1 MKTYK
6 KIGLG
11 LGIVIA
17 ALCFSLLK
25 SPARALAFDAQ
36 SQSDIQALIG
46 TLVFQDRTTIT
57 GSIGGTKISFVDN
70 DITDGTYNYKPPDGS
85 FCKTGGTIDGITLT
99 GNPFAGGV
107 TTVNATVDL
116 DISPDGTA
124 GSCVDTKPN
133 KLPATIGQVANRLT
147 TFEWSGNDLT
157 QLSSG
162 DTFSH
167 TGDTSLFEKNPADG
181 CGGGDVVILNSGSTT
196 SGTEYILSKSGLPN
210 QRFDNPHFTNS
221 TCYLIS
227 SRAITISGTKGATS
241 GGGGGGG
248 GTQDGTQ
255 PDTCELSSNGFSL
268 AWLMCPLLLAGE
280 EISNNLINAFENEL
294 SFNVNQDLGNKNSQ
308 ASVEKTWSL
317 FKNIATAILVIL
329 MLLMVFSQAISAGPF
344 DAYTVRKMLPRLVV
358 VAIAIQLSW
367 PLVSFVIDTFDHIG
381 RGIAD
386 IMYFSFGGADALSL
400 GHILNNANIGT
411 ATAAT
416 VNWVVLVGTIGLGIA
431 ALPALLLLLLATG
444 AAILTA
450 VITLV
455 LRKIIIILLLMLAPV
470 ALLAYVLPGTQRYWK
485 LWIDNL
491 IKILAMFPLVVAL
504 VAAGRIFAFIV
515 GTQDNTQFLNFI
527 FICIGFFG
535 PLFFLPKTFKWG
547 GQLMSAT
554 ANGVASAT
562 NRFVGKESAL
572 GKGVQGYGER
582 KQGEWAKAYN
592 PNEKS
597 RFKRGFQRVQS
608 GHAIPFSKR
617 SQRLAIASGDKWSQE
632 RDEEALALIK
642 RKGEKVMREG
652 YEAAVL
658 TDDKTGFARYKTDA
672 QGNRLGKDN
681 RIAYN
686 YAGKDDK
693 GGDVYKI
700 AGTDEIATNFD
711 DADKERVDSYDQA
724 SKRTMT
730 GVAAMKQMWVDLSDE
745 GRDKHERKM
754 AIRQLTATSSWPEL
768 QGNLSR
774 RGNKAI
780 DVEDWS
786 DSITTS
792 PEDYPRVLRSRV
804 DATPHIDRGARD
816 KLAAAKVSGRT
827 FDTPQQEK
835 DFISANRVSYGIAD
849 QMSNEDFQ
857 TQSEGFWQETSRVAN
872 LKEAKFVTTANPEGY
887 TPEAIEVRDNLK
899 ARFQSIK
906 EIGGT
911 APQQLLGHLMGG
923 SIEKRVNE
931 ALGPDDS
938 VRNYVVRGAGG
949 QQQPPAGG
957 NPANPGGNP
966 PTNPPGGGE
975 TMSDDGTIDLHPDE

>member
-1 MKTYK
+1 MKIYK

-17 ALCFSLLK
+17 VLCFTLLK
-25 SPARALAFDAQ
+25 SPGRALAFDAQ

-46 TLVFQDRTTIT
+46 TLAFQDRTTIT
-57 GSIGGTKISFVDN
+57 GTINGTKISFVDN

-85 FCKTGGTIDGITLT
+85 FCKTGGSINGITLT
-99 GNPFAGGV
+99 GSPFASG
-107 TTVNATVDL
+107 TTTISATVDL
-116 DISPDGTA
+116 DYSPDGTA

-133 KLPATIGQVANRLT
+133 KLSATIGQAANRLT
-147 TFEWSGNDLT
+147 TFTWNGNDLT
-157 QLSSG
+157 KLTSG

-167 TGDTSLFEKNPADG
+167 TADAALFEKDTSDN
-181 CGGGDVVILNSGSTT
+181 CGGGDIVILNDGSTT
-196 SGTEYILSKSGLPN
+196 SGTEYLLSKSAFGPSGTPLKKFSN
-210 QRFDNPHFTNS
+210 SHFTNT
-221 TCYLIS
+221 TCYLMS
-227 SRAITISGTKGATS
+227 SQAITVSGTKGTTPS
-241 GGGGGGG
+241 GGGGAGGNV
-248 GTQDGTQ
+248 DGSQ

-294 SFNVNQDLGNKNSQ
+294 SFNVSQDLGNKNSQ

-344 DAYTVRKMLPRLVV
+344 DAYTVRKMLPRMVI

-367 PLVSFVIDTFDHIG
+367 PLVSFVIDKFDDIG

-400 GHILNNANIGT
+400 GHILNNGGFGT

-416 VNWVVLVGTIGLGIA
+416 IDWVGLVAGIGLGIA

-450 VITLV
+450 WITLV
-455 LRKIIIILLLMLAPV
+455 LRKIIIIMLLMLAPI

-485 LWIDNL
+485 LWVDNL

-504 VAAGRIFAFIV
+504 VVSGRIFAFIV
-515 GTQDNTQFLNFI
+515 GTQDNTKFLSFI

-554 ANGVASAT
+554 ANGVANAT
-562 NRFVGKESAL
+562 NRFAGKESAL

-597 RFKRGFQRVQS
+597 AFKRGFQRLQS
-608 GHAIPFSKR
+608 GHAIPLSKR

-672 QGNRLGKDN
+672 QGNRLGEN
-681 RIAYN
+681 NQVAYT
-686 YAGKDDK
+686 YAGKDK
-693 GGDVYKI
+693 NGEDVYKV
-700 AGTDEIATNFD
+700 AETDEIATNFEN
-711 DADKERVDSYDQA
+711 AAKERVDTYEQA
-724 SKRTMT
+724 SKRKMT
-730 GVAAMKQMWVDLSDE
+730 GVAAMKQMWVDLADE

-816 KLAAAKVSGRT
+816 KLDAAKVSGRQ
-827 FDTPQQEK
+827 FDNTQEEK
-835 DFISANRVSYGIAD
+835 DFVSANRVSYGIAD

-872 LKEAKFVTTANPEGY
+872 LKNAKFVSAENPEGY
-887 TPEAIEVRDNLK
+887 TPEAIEVRNNLK
-899 ARFQSIK
+899 ARFKAIQD
-906 EIGGT
+906 IGGT
-911 APQQLLGHLMGG
+911 APQQLLGHLVGG
-923 SIEKRVNE
+923 SIEQRVNE
-931 ALGPDDS
+931 ALGPGDS
-938 VRNYVVRGAGG
+938 VRNYVVRGANP
-949 QQQPPAGG
+949 PPAPDDGG
-957 NPANPGGNP
+957 IDIQHDEENP
-966 PTNPPGGGE
+966 PPNQP
-975 TMSDDGTIDLHPDE
+975 